1 MYFVEVIL
9 PLPLPK
15 LYTYRI
21 KEDEAHFLQM
31 GMRVAVSFGKSKVYT
46 ALVHKVHTNEPTYET
61 KDIEYILDETPIVTP
76 EQITHWQWI
85 ADYYMCT
92 LGEVIKSI

>member
-21 KEDEAHFLQM
+21 NEDEAHFLQM

-61 KDIEYILDETPIVTP
+61 KDIEYILDETPSLPLSKLLIGNGLPIIICV
-76 EQITHWQWI
+76 
-85 ADYYMCT
+85 
-92 LGEVIKSI
+92 L

>member
-21 KEDEAHFLQM
+21 NEDEAHFLQM

-76 EQITHWQWI
+76 EQITRFGSGLPI
-85 ADYYMCT
+85 IICV
-92 LGEVIKSI
+92 L

>member
-21 KEDEAHFLQM
+21 NKDEAHFLQM

-46 ALVHKVHTNEPTYET
+46 FE
-61 KDIEYILDETPIVTP
+61 
-76 EQITHWQWI
+76 
-85 ADYYMCT
+85 DYDK
-92 LGEVIKSI
+92 GEHL